1 MKKVTITITK
11 KTSQHEAKRLFRE
24 MVKKSNP
31 EESLDALIEELKQFE
46 EKFGMSTVELYRH
59 YLAGRMGDSKEVMH
73 WAGIYKLYTHLIET
87 YFQPKAEAK

>member
-1 MKKVTITITK
+1 MKKVTITK
-11 KTSQHEAKRLFRE
+11 KTSQDEGRRLFRE

-46 EKFGMSTVELYRH
+46 EKFGMSTVEFYRQ

-73 WAGIYKLYTHLIET
+73 WTGTYKLYTHLIET
-87 YFQPKAEAK
+87 YFQAKKEAK